1 MSDVYFI
8 GVDGGSQSTKVSI
21 FNQSGD
27 VVCSARQPLKPMV
40 SRLPGY
46 MEHPDDDL
54 WDSLKVV
61 LQRVMGE
68 FQGDPGAILGLGLCS
83 IRCCRVFL
91 RADGTLAAPVMSWM
105 GVRAYETFEDHPDIS
120 YTCSTTGYLTHRLTG
135 EFRDAAAN
143 AYPGQF
149 PVDVETWAWSTDA
162 QRLGE
167 FRIPR
172 SKLLEI
178 HLPGAVL
185 GRVTPGAAAETG
197 LPVGLPVVATANDK
211 AVEAL
216 GAGLTEPNLGLV
228 SLGTYSASM
237 VYGTTNRPAA
247 THLFTNMA
255 CVPHRYLYE
264 AGGIRKGMG
273 HISWFTTIVG
283 EEYAAKA
290 SEDGRSVEEALGK
303 EAAAVPAGSD
313 GLLTIPDWLAPASQ
327 RHRKGVILGFDDRH
341 TRGHIFRSLLEG
353 IAMTLMNSFDDMN
366 RELGIRP
373 DTLIV
378 SGGGASSDLV
388 MEILADVSGVK
399 TTRNEVTGAAALG
412 AAICAAVAAG
422 VYRDAHEAAGHMV
435 KRRDEFLPNPQNHR
449 VYSRINDE
457 AYRRLGS
464 LLEPALKALHRAA
477 GEDHE
482 DVAPASP

>member
-1 MSDVYFI
+1 MSDTYFI

-27 VVCSARQPLKPMV
+27 VVCSASEPLKPLV
-40 SRLPGY
+40 SRQPGY

-61 LQRVMGE
+61 LKRVMGL
-68 FQGDPGAILGLGLCS
+68 FPGDPGAILGLGLCS

-91 RADGTLAAPVMSWM
+91 REDGTLAAPVMSWM
-105 GVRAYETFEDHPDIS
+105 DVRAYQTFEDRPDIS

-135 EFRDAAAN
+135 VFRDAAAN

-149 PVDVETWAWSTDA
+149 PVDVDTWAWAADE
-162 QRLGE
+162 QRLGG
-167 FRIPR
+167 FGIPR
-172 SKLLEI
+172 AKLLEI
-178 HLPGAVL
+178 DLPGAVQ
-185 GRVTPGAAAETG
+185 GRVSPSAAALTG
-197 LPVGLPVVATANDK
+197 LPAGLAVVATANDK

-216 GAGLTEPNLGLV
+216 GAGLTEPNVGLV

-237 VYGTTNRPAA
+237 VYGAANRPDAA
-247 THLFTNMA
+247 SFFTNMA
-255 CVPHRYLYE
+255 CVPHHYLYE
-264 AGGIRKGMG
+264 ASGIRKGMG
-273 HISWFTTIVG
+273 HISWFKSIIG

-290 SEDGRSVEEALGK
+290 SADGRSVEEALGL

-327 RHRKGVILGFDDRH
+327 LHRKGVIIGFDDRH
-341 TRGHIFRSLLEG
+341 TRGHIYRSLLEG
-353 IAMTLMNSFDDMN
+353 IAMTLINCYDDMI
-366 RELGIRP
+366 RELGIHP
-373 DTLIV
+373 ATIIV
-378 SGGGASSDLV
+378 SGGGASSDLL
-388 MEILADVSGVK
+388 MQILANVSGVK

-422 VYRDAHEAAGHMV
+422 VYQDAHEAAGHMV
-435 KRRDEFLPNPQNHR
+435 KRRDEFLPDPRSHQ
-449 VYSRINDE
+449 VYHRINTE

-464 LLEPALKALHRAA
+464 LLEPALMTVRRA
-477 GEDHE
+477 
-482 DVAPASP
+482 VAEHDAEAARAE